1 VGDDGRGDAADLES
15 LASAD
20 ERSWRDERESV
31 IIYR

>member
-1 VGDDGRGDAADLES
+1 VDDPAATPGDLES

-20 ERSWRDERESV
+20 EQAWRDARESV